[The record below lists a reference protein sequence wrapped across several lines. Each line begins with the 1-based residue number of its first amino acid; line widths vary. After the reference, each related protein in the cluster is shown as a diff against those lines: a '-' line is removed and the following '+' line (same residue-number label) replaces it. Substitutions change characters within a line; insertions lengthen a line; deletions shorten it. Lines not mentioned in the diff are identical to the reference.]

1 MKRSI
6 KRFAAVVAGF
16 TGALVLS
23 VAMAAWVAGG
33 SGNGYAKAGSAQSLT
48 TSAVAVTSNLLF
60 PGGSGDVKV
69 TINNPNPYLVHVTTI
84 NQTASSTITSAG
96 GSGTC
101 TTNGVSFTNQSGS
114 WAIPAN
120 GSSTVTLANAA
131 SMSNASDDGC
141 QGATFTIPVTLSGTS
156 N

>member
-1 MKRSI
+1 MKRNI
-6 KRFAAVVAGF
+6 KRFAVVVAGF

-33 SGNGYAKAGSAQSLT
+33 TGNGYAKAGSSQALT
-48 TSAVAVTSNLLF
+48 TSPVAVTTNLLF
-60 PGGSGDVKV
+60 PGASGDVKV
-69 TINNPNPYLVHVTTI
+69 TINNPNPYLVHVTSI
-84 NQTASSTITSAG
+84 AQTPSSTITSSG

-101 TTNGVSFTNQSGS
+101 TTNGVTFTNQSGS
-114 WAIPAN
+114 WTVPASS
-120 GSSTVTLANAA
+120 SSTVTLSGAA
-131 SMSNASDDGC
+131 AMSNASDDGC